1 MDGLSSYGIL
11 ALAVLALTFYF
22 VRQIRAYVIACGVLV
37 CGFAALTL
45 RYARE
50 GALGEWVVA
59 VLGLGLCSFGLLIVR
74 VMLIRSVSLLLL
86 GEIAAGRPGRMD
98 ERLGG
103 RPSDMR
109 AFRLISERAG
119 ANHLTGFGR
128 FIGGVVATL
137 YTLFRVAR

>member
-1 MDGLSSYGIL
+1 MDALSGYGIL
-11 ALAVLALTFYF
+11 ALAVLASIFYF
-22 VRQIRAYVIACGVLV
+22 LRQIRAYVVACGVLV
-37 CGFAALTL
+37 GGFAALTFQ
-45 RYARE
+45 YARS
-50 GALGEWVVA
+50 GAFAEWVVS

-103 RPSDMR
+103 RPNDMR
-109 AFRLISERAG
+109 AFRLIVEREG

-128 FIGGVVATL
+128 FIGGVVNTL